1 MKKHRDLTKKVVIAT
16 LMVAAVGGM
25 SLPAPVHAFVNGAE
39 VGADSVA
46 IGTGTIGGGDYSIA
60 MGSDVFAAG
69 YSSIAIGTKSR
80 APYGDNITR
89 ANGDYS
95 IALGTAS
102 EALAEHAIAMGQVSH
117 VAENAKGGTAI
128 GTGASVFA
136 ENGTAVGMWATSTGK
151 NGTASGAFAQ
161 ALGEE
166 SAALGHFAL
175 ASEANSVALGA
186 GSVTTAAS
194 TTNTQSATI
203 GGRTYTFGGSTATG
217 VVSVGGVGGDEY
229 GNAVTNYRQIQN
241 VANGAVTETSTDAVN
256 GSQLYAVAQETA
268 NNNNA
273 ISSIGSTVTQLGST
287 VTQLGST
294 VTQLGSTVTQL
305 GNDIHDLDNRMD
317 KVGAGAAALAAL
329 HPLDFNPTEK
339 WDFAAGYGHYSGAG
353 AVAVGAYY
361 RPNEDTMFSVG
372 ATLGNGENMWNA
384 GFSVKIGQGN
394 NMSTSRTVMAR
405 EIQDLKL
412 RNQRVMDQNATVI
425 AQNQQLRDELEA
437 VKAQVAAMAKK

>member
-1 MKKHRDLTKKVVIAT
+1 MKKNSGLAKKVVMAT

-25 SLPAPVHAFVNGAE
+25 SLPVPVHAFVNGAE
-39 VGADSVA
+39 FGTDSVA

-69 YSSIAIGTKSR
+69 YSSIAIGTRTR

-89 ANGDYS
+89 ANGDFS

-102 EALAEHAIAMGQVSH
+102 EALAEHATAMGQSSYVD
-117 VAENAKGGTAI
+117 ENAVGGTAI
-128 GTGASVFA
+128 GTGTSVFA
-136 ENGTAVGMWATSTGK
+136 ENATAVGMWATATGK
-151 NGTASGAFAQ
+151 NGVASGAFAQ
-161 ALGEE
+161 ALGEG
-166 SAALGHFAL
+166 SAALGHFAV

-203 GGRTYTFGGSTATG
+203 GGRTYTFGGAAATG
-217 VVSVGGVGGDEY
+217 VVSVGGVGSDEL
-229 GNAVTNYRQIQN
+229 GNTVTNYRQIQN
-241 VANGAVTETSTDAVN
+241 VANGSVTETSTDAVN
-256 GSQLYAVAQETA
+256 GSQLYAVAQETV

-273 ISSIGSTVTQLGST
+273 INSIGN
-287 VTQLGST
+287 
-294 VTQLGSTVTQL
+294 TVTQL
-305 GNDIHDLDNRMD
+305 GNDIHELDNRMD

-372 ATLGNGENMWNA
+372 TALGNGENMWNA
-384 GFSVKIGQGN
+384 GLSVKIGQGN

-412 RNQRVMDQNATVI
+412 KNQRVMDQNATVI

-437 VKAQVAAMAKK
+437 VKAQVAAMARK